1 MTNDINV
8 KTLAMMGY
16 PGAGKGSQAKLLSEE
31 LNFKIYSSGLEF
43 REMAKKNTIAGHK
56 VKKVIDNGY
65 LMPHWIATHL
75 FQRAALNLI
84 HDEGI
89 IFEGAARK
97 ESEARLFHTVME
109 WLERPYKVIFLNV
122 AEEVATKRLFGRT
135 ESEGRAGDG
144 REKFK
149 VRFEEFNEHTAPAV
163 EYFRTLGAVI
173 DINSEKTKEEVHKE
187 IMENLKNLD

>member
-1 MTNDINV
+1 MSNDTNV
-8 KTLAMMGY
+8 KTFAMMGY
-16 PGAGKGSQAKLLSEE
+16 PGAGKGSQSKFLSEE
-31 LNFKIYSSGLEF
+31 LNFKIYSSGYGF
-43 REMAKKNTIAGHK
+43 REMAKKDTIAGHK
-56 VKKVIDNGY
+56 VKEVIDEGY

-75 FQRAALNLI
+75 FQRAALDLT
-84 HDEGI
+84 HGEGI

-97 ESEARLFHTVME
+97 ESEARNFNTVME

-122 AEEVATKRLFGRT
+122 SEEMAIERLYRRA

-149 VRFEEFNEHTAPAV
+149 VRFEQYNKHTAPAV
-163 EYFRTLGAVI
+163 EYFRTLGVVI
-173 DINSEKTKEEVHKE
+173 DIDSEQTKKEVHKE